1 MSVVHLDSLF
11 RAVPAA
17 PQLAGDTV
25 VRVQPGTTPD
35 YDRGNSL
42 ITLLRLVEQL
52 QLAAER
58 ESYLHDHLQYL
69 FPYERLQLFGPQG
82 GDADNLDPARQD
94 NKTDFQ
100 KQNVGSFVATDT
112 LLVRGWAAAGDW
124 VGPFLRISYRGG
136 PDSRLSEAAN
146 HQLGP
151 AIKLWLRVGNA
162 ATPELLTVP
171 YNEQSDR
178 YEIEIWGY
186 QGPNL
191 SARLGPRGREALKRG
206 ELIVMPD
213 LVPGQMSDFERGKI
227 EDQLL
232 TFVAPDH
239 AMHPVRP
246 LHIELAFANREQTAW
261 DSLGGANYHYEFNMV
276 LRGWDSY
283 LSVGISPNPHG
294 GIGFLEYRNLLSNYG
309 RYAGT
314 GELARMVQPWNFD
327 AFGRKDDSTRRE
339 DFMAVDYM
347 DLHILKP
354 GCGIGLHRHRD
365 NQEAFLMM
373 EGRGYMVVGDWCRMP
388 QRERCFEIRTLRA
401 GHFALLKGGNLH
413 GLMNS
418 TDEDISLFMFGGY
431 D

>member
-1 MSVVHLDSLF
+1 MPVVHLDSLF
-11 RAVPAA
+11 RAAPAT
-17 PQLAGDTV
+17 PQLAGDAV
-25 VRVQPGTTPD
+25 LRVQPGTTPD

-42 ITLLRLVEQL
+42 ITLLRLVERT

-112 LLVRGWAAAGDW
+112 LLVRGWAAAGEW
-124 VGPFLRISYRGG
+124 VGPFLRVSYRGG
-136 PDSRLSEAAN
+136 PDSRLSSAAN
-146 HQLGP
+146 HRLGP
-151 AIKLWLRVGNA
+151 AIKMWIRVGNA
-162 ATPELLTVP
+162 ATPDLLTVP

-186 QGPNL
+186 EGPNL
-191 SARLGPRGREALKRG
+191 LQRLGPRGRDALKRG
-206 ELIVMPD
+206 ELVVMPE
-213 LVPGQMSDFERGKI
+213 LVPGRLSDFERGKV

-232 TFVAPDH
+232 TFIAPDN

-246 LHIELAFANREQTAW
+246 LHVELAFADRDRTAW

-283 LSVGISPNPHG
+283 LSVGMSPNPHG

-314 GELARMVQPWNFD
+314 GELARTIQPWNFD
-327 AFGRKDDSTRRE
+327 AFGRKDASTRRE
-339 DFMAVDYM
+339 EFMAVDYM

-373 EGRGYMVVGDWCRMP
+373 EGRGYMVVGDWCHMP
-388 QRERCFEIRTLRA
+388 QRERCFEVRTLRA